1 MPWLQSS
8 TVSDSGHRVRDKRSL
23 RSSRTAAGTSMRYG
37 LISGMVLI
45 MQAATTPDCHR
56 AGGNAPDARSKDV
69 PRRPAHVVAGRERH
83 LDHPELIVS
92 FRLELEDNA
101 ALVERFRLQD
111 DVVLTAA
118 MDVGNRVT

>member
-1 MPWLQSS
+1 MRGSERGS
-8 TVSDSGHRVRDKRSL
+8 TEAERKVVNGMA
-23 RSSRTAAGTSMRYG
+23 TASPEKPMLTVALDVPSAYI
-37 LISGMVLI
+37 LAD
-45 MQAATTPDCHR
+45 QAAIIADCHQVR
-56 AGGNAPDARSKDV
+56 GDTSDAMSQDV

-83 LDHPELIVS
+83 LDHPKLIVC

-118 MDVGNRVT
+118 VDVGNRVT